1 MPLQKQIITFP
12 FAKGLNEK
20 ASDKVTPAGDLTEAK
35 NVVFEKAGQ
44 LRKRGGFDK
53 QNNRGIAFSEA
64 SLGTTF
70 TSANYVTEYGDEI
83 LAASQQRLFART
95 EEGLDGL
102 YVDKGALVSCEVT
115 NPFLLRN
122 ENYKFGPAHVAFG
135 MASSSIA
142 AFMLVTYVRVNLSAN
157 DNYQVIGEVRDAKTR
172 NLLYEELIDTISIDQ
187 VGDDTLYR
195 VPTPKAVVL
204 GDFGYILYQSPQTST
219 ATLVKFAGIDL
230 SAPTDDESEDM
241 KTDGFIKGTLP
252 SFTLSYHRPMF
263 DVDVCT
269 AAGNATVAGES
280 CHGSAAIIVGG
291 LTGSNLNPSFT
302 DATCDTT
309 NTDATISMD
318 STALIRVGDAVSGT
332 GIPAGAK
339 VLSITDAT
347 NFELSANATATNS
360 NQTLTFTRGVN
371 ESTANGTLKFEYFK
385 SSQEN
390 LVQFGTPKVTTAFA
404 VGNDGAGSSGNAES
418 MPGLATNNATTSGF
432 AIRAIEFNDPSSGL
446 TAANGQIFYAVSN
459 FKSSGTIKTQKF
471 ALIAHGL
478 ASETTLLNTA
488 STGHLLRATAIP
500 ESSSIVRVLAELS
513 DGTGGVKGAVPPEPD
528 NHRVISFEMSRSVSG
543 SSFSTEKVLGYNT
556 SIASDLFNNGTNTYA
571 VLSFLVGHRGSLSG
585 NNLLMIAPPLTNA
598 DRPYEIVGAVGMG
611 ENSVTFTSDHQS
623 SAENRLRLFA
633 QVGRVHQ
640 PFTGTREYVFGTNR
654 FSNIVEYVST
664 NNPGVSGTFEDEVHA
679 PAVIDVNFDPERNH
693 KSLTTPNGMLLTGGM
708 LYHYDGFRI
717 HENGFFG
724 IPAFKTSVA
733 SAGGSLAE
741 GSYLYRVVYEWYDD
755 MGNVHRSGASPSQT
769 VVAGGS
775 NTSVATINVFVL
787 QHTRKREGAFDDS
800 KTGVRACIYRTVVG
814 GSVYHKVGSINMS
827 NQESSLV
834 AEFKDYGGISD
845 TELQDNE
852 LLYSQGGLPGN
863 GFVGSCKDL
872 CLHKERAFVTTS
884 ANAVR
889 FSKFMANRDAVNFPD
904 VFSLRVSSEKI
915 AINCI
920 EASREVLLLFTN
932 SDGFYVAG
940 DGPDNAGVG
949 SYAQPRMFA
958 PGLGAIAGADH
969 SFFSGGTLIQ
979 TKRGIINVQPNLQL
993 DYIGANIEDSIFGT
1007 TTNRKVLS
1015 IVVSEDTNEIRF
1027 LLENTASGSTSK
1039 ILVYNTLF
1047 RQFTVH
1053 EISYSSTNSG
1063 INLFT
1068 QGAGNSL
1075 FLATADGN
1083 IHLSSPSKFTDN
1095 NTGSEVN
1102 IDMVVQTG
1110 FLNVAGLQAKQRVY
1124 RVMLLGKHIAS
1135 HTLTLDVF
1143 TDYDDSTSATHTAAL
1158 TGDTNPYHYRAH
1170 LAKQKC
1176 QAVKLKITISNAST
1190 EAVRLDGVAFE
1201 VGKRAGTFKL
1211 PAAQTLGAS

>member
-44 LRKRGGFDK
+44 LRKRDGFEK
-53 QNNRGIAFSEA
+53 KNNRGIAFSEA

-157 DNYQVIGEVRDAKTR
+157 DSYQVIGEVRDAKTR

-204 GDFGYILYQSPQTST
+204 GDFGYILYQSPQIST

-230 SAPTDDESEDM
+230 TAPTDDESEDM

-302 DATCDTT
+302 DATCDTDGT
-309 NTDATISMD
+309 TSVTMD
-318 STALIRVGDAVSGT
+318 STALVRVGDAVSGT
-332 GIPAGAK
+332 GIPSGTTVASITNATK
-339 VLSITDAT
+339 FVLSQSAT
-347 NFELSANATATNS
+347 QTNVDV
-360 NQTLTFTRGVN
+360 TLTFTRGVN

-385 SSQEN
+385 SNEDET

-404 VGNDGAGSSGNAES
+404 VGHDGAGSSGNAES
-418 MPGLATNNATTSGF
+418 MPALETNGATTSGF

-459 FKSSGTIKTQKF
+459 YKSSPTINSQKF

-478 ASETTLLNTA
+478 ASETTMLNTA

-500 ESSSIVRVLAELS
+500 ESSSVVRVLAELS
-513 DGTGGVKGAVPPEPD
+513 DGTGAVKSADPPEPD
-528 NHRVISFEMSRSVSG
+528 NHRVISFEMSRSVSA

-556 SIASDLFNNGTNTYA
+556 SLASDLFNNGTNTYA

-585 NNLLMIAPPLTNA
+585 NNLLMIAPPVTNA
-598 DRPYEIVGAVGMG
+598 NRPYEIVGAVGMG

-623 SAENRLRLFA
+623 SAENRLHLFA

-664 NNPGVSGTFEDEVHA
+664 NNPSETTTFEDEVHA

-693 KSLTTPNGMLLTGGM
+693 KSLTTPNGMLLTGGL
-708 LYHYDGFRI
+708 LYHYDGFRL
-717 HENGFFG
+717 HENGFLG
-724 IPAFKTSVA
+724 IPAFKASVV
-733 SAGGSLAE
+733 SAGGSLAA
-741 GSYLYRVVYEWYDD
+741 GTYLYRVVYEWYDD
-755 MGNVHRSGASPSQT
+755 MGNVHRSGASPSRSIT
-769 VVAGGS
+769 TAAS
-775 NTSVATINVFVL
+775 SSLATITVFAL
-787 QHTRKREGAFDDS
+787 QHTRKREGTFDDS
-800 KTGVRACIYRTVVG
+800 NTGVRACIYRTVAG
-814 GSVYHKVGSINMS
+814 GSVYHKVGSVNMS
-827 NQESSLV
+827 GTESTLV
-834 AEFKDYGGISD
+834 AAFKDYGGITD

-904 VFSLRVSSEKI
+904 AFSLRVSSEKI

-932 SDGFYVAG
+932 ADGFYVAG

-1053 EISYSSTNSG
+1053 EIGYSSTNSG
-1063 INLFT
+1063 INLFM
-1068 QGAGNSL
+1068 QGTGNSL

-1083 IHLSSPSKFTDN
+1083 IHFSKPGKFTDN

-1124 RVMLLGKHIAS
+1124 RVMLLGKHIES

-1176 QAVKLKITISNAST
+1176 QAVKLKITISNANT